1 MAAGGSFSR
10 TLEFGHEP
18 IYDFPCSLCEEEGT
32 SMEAA
37 RYCEECFVFLCDSCV
52 KNHNKFPL
60 HRRHQLL
67 DQSQF
72 AVVTQSNLVSF
83 PTKRCLKHP
92 GEIVNIYC
100 GDHDIICCSSCKVL
114 EHSNCANT
122 MHLIDAAKG
131 IKKSKEYQNI
141 TQEIHALLNDAGRVL
156 ADRRADISR
165 IETEKQNVK
174 HTIADLKK
182 NVNAYF
188 DDLEQKCLQEL
199 NNKADNI
206 VIGCKQDAKDL
217 SIMKTKAEDIRK
229 QLDLFKG
236 DNECDLFAQ
245 VKMGKQFISNARQKI
260 LNISKTVQKNAIYFK
275 ISPKIERLLCSVE
288 VLGTITDTPM
298 DASQLLTVDK
308 DTDVSQPH
316 PSRIH
321 SQTSLENRD
330 PLPKYKTPP
339 YGQVG
344 IKEKTDS
351 NVCDI
356 TGICQLPDG
365 TILIVDYNNRKLKRL
380 DNTYKLVD
388 SLRLTNN
395 PDSICNVGPDEVA
408 VSLFEAK
415 EVLYISVKAE
425 LTVTKSFRTGNYCRG
440 MVYVDDKLYVC
451 CGSTRDSSS
460 WCIEVYDK
468 AGQLQFSIRE
478 LFSIP
483 LCITVTE
490 DGQHLLVTGWR
501 SDDVTMMDLTGN
513 IVRTF
518 GNSKL
523 KLPKGICNDSKY
535 RTFICGYG
543 SNTIVQ
549 LSPRRW
555 GIDVIL
561 TEKDSINSGSNTNV
575 QLSPRRWGIDVIL
588 TEKDGINSPYA
599 ICYDS
604 KRSTLLVFC
613 DESSQLSAFSFK

>member
-10 TLEFGHEP
+10 TMEFGHEP
-18 IYDFPCSLCEEEGT
+18 IYDFPCSLCEEEGKQ
-32 SMEAA
+32 MEAA

-72 AVVTQSNLVSF
+72 TAVTQSNLVSF

-100 GDHDIICCSSCKVL
+100 GDMISSAVARARF
-114 EHSNCANT
+114 SGT
-122 MHLIDAAKG
+122 DAAKG

-141 TQEIHALLNDAGRVL
+141 TQEIHALLNDAGSVL
-156 ADRRADISR
+156 ANRRADISR

-174 HTIADLKK
+174 HIIADLKR
-182 NVNAYF
+182 NVNAHF

-206 VIGCKQDAKDL
+206 VSGCKQDAKDL
-217 SIMKTKAEDIRK
+217 TVMKSKAEDIRK
-229 QLDLFKG
+229 ELDLFKG

-245 VKMGKQFISNARQKI
+245 VKMGKQFISNAKQKV
-260 LNISKTVQKNAIYFK
+260 LNISTTVQKNGINFR
-275 ISPKIERLLCSVE
+275 INPKIERLICSVE
-288 VLGTITDTPM
+288 LLGTITDIPM
-298 DASQLLTVDK
+298 DARQLSTVDK
-308 DTDVSQPH
+308 DTDVSQPR

-321 SQTSLENRD
+321 SQTSLENRY

-339 YGQVG
+339 YGQVVV
-344 IKEKTDS
+344 KEKTDS

-365 TILIVDYNNRKLKRL
+365 IILIVDCNNTKLKRL
-380 DNTYKLVD
+380 DDTYKLVD

-395 PDSICNVGPDEVA
+395 PDSICNAGPNEVA

-415 EVLYISVKAE
+415 EVQYISVKAE
-425 LTVTKSFRTGNYCRG
+425 LTVTKSFRKGNYCRG
-440 MVYVDDKLYVC
+440 MVYADDKFYVC

-478 LFSIP
+478 LLSIP

-490 DGQHLLVTGWR
+490 DGQHLLVTSWR
-501 SDDVTMMDLTGN
+501 SDDVSLMDLTGN
-513 IVRTF
+513 AV
-518 GNSKL
+518 N
-523 KLPKGICNDSKY
+523 
-535 RTFICGYG
+535 
-543 SNTIVQ
+543 
-549 LSPRRW
+549 
-555 GIDVIL
+555 
-561 TEKDSINSGSNTNV
+561 
-575 QLSPRRWGIDVIL
+575 
-588 TEKDGINSPYA
+588 
-599 ICYDS
+599 
-604 KRSTLLVFC
+604 
-613 DESSQLSAFSFK
+613 